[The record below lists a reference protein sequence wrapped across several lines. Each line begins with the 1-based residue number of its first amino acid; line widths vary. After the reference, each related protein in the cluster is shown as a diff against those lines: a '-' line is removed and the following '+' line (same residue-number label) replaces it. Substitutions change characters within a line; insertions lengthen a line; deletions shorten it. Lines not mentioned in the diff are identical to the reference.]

1 MKNEMIV
8 QKKCKSCGKSLDE
21 KWAFCPYCKEKQVKI
36 KCIFCKNDL
45 KDTWKFCPYCKNKR
59 NSGNRDEILD
69 GGNDWLKEILE
80 N

>member
-21 KWAFCPYCKEKQVKI
+21 KWR
-36 KCIFCKNDL
+36 
-45 KDTWKFCPYCKNKR
+45 FCPYCKNKR
-59 NSGNRDEILD
+59 SSGNRDEILD